1 MSDKTVRL
9 LLEFKRALVMFLDE
23 LVETFP
29 NEPDFVT
36 LRILVNDQIPAQMIM
51 DAFIED
57 LEHVRQQ
64 ALERDE
70 RFFTESNPIFRKLDR
85 VEQFRRVWV
94 QSEQFPENRETMW
107 AWFSLF
113 VKFAEKFASA

>member
-107 AWFSLF
+107 AWFSQF